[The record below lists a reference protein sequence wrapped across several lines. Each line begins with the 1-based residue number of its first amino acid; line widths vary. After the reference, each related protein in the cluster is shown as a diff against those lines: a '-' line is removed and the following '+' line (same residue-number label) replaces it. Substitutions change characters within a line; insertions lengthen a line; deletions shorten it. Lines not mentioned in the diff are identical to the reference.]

1 MLVSVHQEIL
11 LISLIDFQ
19 SNTNLFLKF
28 LLSNFEF
35 FFFNRL
41 LVFLCTRLLNS
52 TTPCLCSSAKPE
64 NTETDC
70 LEY

>member
-28 LLSNFEF
+28 LLSNFDF
-35 FFFNRL
+35 FFLIVYLF
-41 LVFLCTRLLNS
+41 FY
-52 TTPCLCSSAKPE
+52 AQGF
-64 NTETDC
+64 
-70 LEY
+70 

>member
-28 LLSNFEF
+28 LLSNFIYLF
-35 FFFNRL
+35 FFKSFTCL
-41 LVFLCTRLLNS
+41 FMHKAFKQHHTMPLFLR
-52 TTPCLCSSAKPE
+52 
-64 NTETDC
+64 
-70 LEY
+70 